1 MWSSLAPPTLPIV
14 TSQSYL
20 FGTGIVSLSVTVTM
34 RGITHRD
41 LLCKERE
48 EEGEIERE
56 LGREVTCIIIIIIII
71 VIIPVGLSSGHIFS
85 LDKDLLDPRRNI
97 TPNQEL
103 M

>member
-20 FGTGIVSLSVTVTM
+20 FGTGIISLSVTVTM

-56 LGREVTCIIIIIIII
+56 LGREMTCTIIIIILLLLLLL
-71 VIIPVGLSSGHIFS
+71 LSTTTAVRIG
-85 LDKDLLDPRRNI
+85 
-97 TPNQEL
+97 
-103 M
+103 

>member
-71 VIIPVGLSSGHIFS
+71 IIPVGLSSGHIFS